1 MTKKITKAVDL
12 SAAPTAANWPP
23 KSLTKP
29 SDPHFKWARVCM
41 FDLHGVVFDWE
52 NAFNHFVGK
61 HYGFTFDTATRQYY
75 DIGRDPTTPINPK
88 QFGEAFQAFA
98 RRGVDGYGEL
108 QPFAGIIEQ
117 MELIAAAGIQ
127 VVICTYTPGAND
139 VRPDG
144 SATFQTGIARLATQ
158 ELIAKHLGH
167 IVTPQNIIYS
177 HTGAKKYVMLESRI
191 PVIVEDKAATAVD
204 VAESA
209 LGAILIPHPYNDVKF
224 PNVLRLEN
232 SNQLADAVISLFEAI
247 DDNGAL
253 SA

>member
-1 MTKKITKAVDL
+1 MTKKNKKVVEL
-12 SAAPTAANWPP
+12 GAAPTAPNWPP
-23 KSLTKP
+23 TSVTNP
-29 SDPHFKWARVCM
+29 ADPHFKWARVVM

-52 NAFNHFVGK
+52 AAFNRFVGV
-61 HYGFTFDTATRQYY
+61 HYGFTFNTTTRQYY

-88 QFGEAFQAFA
+88 QFADAFLAFA
-98 RRGVDGYGEL
+98 RRGVDGYGNL
-108 QPFAGIIEQ
+108 QPYAGIIEQ
-117 MELIAAAGIQ
+117 MELIAAANIQ
-127 VVICTYTPGAND
+127 IMICTYTPGAND

-144 SATFQTGIARLATQ
+144 SQTFQTGIARVVTQ
-158 ELIAKHLGH
+158 ELIARHLGH
-167 IVTPQNIIYS
+167 IVPQQNIIYS
-177 HTGAKKYVMLESRI
+177 STSGKKHLMLDGRI

-209 LGAILIPHPYNDVKF
+209 LSAIVIPHPYNAVSF

-232 SNQLADAVISLFEAI
+232 SNQLADAVISLFKAI